1 MEKEE
6 LKKLIAGFLRQG
18 MSLPEI
24 QNKLASEHKTTVT
37 FLDLRL
43 IASEIENIDWK
54 EMPGEK
60 SEAKESKEDEA
71 HVVEDEDQGDEE
83 ISGDKGTWENGA
95 VVEISKISRPG
106 AMMSGSVKFPSG
118 AKADW
123 VLDNFGRIGLEN
135 ATGKPTQE
143 DIKEF
148 QVALQKKVANQ

>member
-1 MEKEE
+1 
-6 LKKLIAGFLRQG
+6 
-18 MSLPEI
+18 
-24 QNKLASEHKTTVT
+24 
-37 FLDLRL
+37 LRL
-43 IASEIENIDWK
+43 IASEVENIDWK

-60 SEAKESKEDEA
+60 SEAKESRPDEEI
-71 HVVEDEDQGDEE
+71 VDEEDQEDEE

-95 VVEISKISRPG
+95 IVEISKISRPG

-148 QVALQKKVANQ
+148 QVALQKKVAHQ